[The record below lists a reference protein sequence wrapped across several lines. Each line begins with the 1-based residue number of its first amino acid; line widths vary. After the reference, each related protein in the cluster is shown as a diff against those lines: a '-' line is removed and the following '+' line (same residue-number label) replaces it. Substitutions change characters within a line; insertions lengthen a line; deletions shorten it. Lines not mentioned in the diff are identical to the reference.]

1 MTSHDR
7 DAQHLPYY
15 DKKIFCVW
23 TNRYALSQ
31 ECAPGKY
38 RSVAPGMSKTTGCI
52 LLRRLFGVEPDGM
65 PDLLLGDVPGEIPFR
80 VKALQGS
87 CAGISR

>member
-15 DKKIFCVW
+15 NKKIFCVW

-31 ECAPGKY
+31 EFALGKY
-38 RSVAPGMSKTTGCI
+38 RSVAQGMLKTTGCL
-52 LLRRLFGVEPDGM
+52 LLRRLFGLEPDGM
-65 PDLLLGDVPGEIPFR
+65 PDLLLGDVPGEMPF
-80 VKALQGS
+80 
-87 CAGISR
+87 